1 MECAPIDS
9 VEVETCAVPPVKVTV
24 PRFAAPSR
32 NVTVPDGMAP
42 AGLLATVAVKVTWLL
57 NSDGLTDEVT
67 LVVVGWFV
75 TVWTTG
81 LDVDCP
87 YEALPPY
94 VAVIVCVP
102 PDRLVVA
109 KDATLLP
116 DKAAVPM
123 VVAPSENVT
132 VPVVGVPELDRTVA
146 VKVTETLYAVVADD
160 CVRVVVEFALTTV
173 TVTGVDWEP
182 GRFASP
188 P

>member
-1 MECAPIDS
+1 M
-9 VEVETCAVPPVKVTV
+9 
-24 PRFAAPSR
+24 
-32 NVTVPDGMAP
+32 
-42 AGLLATVAVKVTWLL
+42 
-57 NSDGLTDEVT
+57 
-67 LVVVGWFV
+67 
-75 TVWTTG
+75 
-81 LDVDCP
+81 
-87 YEALPPY
+87 
-94 VAVIVCVP
+94 
-102 PDRLVVA
+102 A

-132 VPVVGVPELDRTVA
+132 VPVVGVPELDVTDA

-160 CVRVVVEFALTTV
+160 CVSVVVEFALTTV